1 MKIEFNGSPTPTLGV
16 EVELELVDRDT
27 GELVSAASDILSEL
41 GTDHPKGEHPKAKH
55 ELFECTIEIITGICG
70 TVAEARAD
78 LSATLAEVREAADRR
93 GIDLMCSGTHPY
105 SQWIDQDV
113 SEDPRYH
120 QLLEQ
125 MGWPAQRLAIFGV
138 HFHVGVRHGE
148 RVLAIANGL
157 AGYIPHMLALSSS
170 SPYWEGRDTGLA
182 SSRSKVFEALP
193 TAGLPEQLTD
203 WAEFERFMETL
214 ISAGALRTI
223 REVWWDIRPH
233 PDFGTVELRMCDGL
247 PTLREVTSLAALSQ
261 CLVTWL
267 DQRAEAG
274 EVLQPPSDWVLRQNK
289 WRAAR
294 YGIEADL
301 ITDLQGTTKP
311 LPDAV
316 TELVTALR
324 PVGVQLGC
332 ADELEGVLTILD
344 EGPSAVRQRK
354 VLEDGGDLRAVV
366 AHLVADMA
374 DAR

>member
-1 MKIEFNGSPTPTLGV
+1 MRIEFKGSPAPTLGV
-16 EVELELVDRDT
+16 EVELELVDRET
-27 GELVSAASDILSEL
+27 GELVSAATDILAEL
-41 GTDHPKGEHPKAKH
+41 GAEHPGGEHPKAKH

-78 LSATLAEVREAADRR
+78 LSGTLAEVRAAADKR

-120 QLLEQ
+120 QLLDQ

-138 HFHVGVRHGE
+138 HYHVGVKHGE
-148 RVLAIANGL
+148 RVVAIANGL
-157 AGYIPHMLALSSS
+157 AGYIPHLLALSSS

-214 ISAGALRTI
+214 ISAGALSTI

-267 DQRAEAG
+267 DQRSEAG
-274 EVLQPPSDWVLRQNK
+274 EALQTPSDWVLRQNK

-294 YGIEADL
+294 YGIDAEL
-301 ITDLQGTTKP
+301 IMDQHGTTRP
-311 LPDAV
+311 LAEAV

-324 PVGVQLGC
+324 PVGVQLEC

-344 EGPSAVRQRK
+344 EGPSYRRQRQ
-354 VLEDGGDLRAVV
+354 VLQDGGDLRGVV
-366 AHLVADMA
+366 ALLVDDLA